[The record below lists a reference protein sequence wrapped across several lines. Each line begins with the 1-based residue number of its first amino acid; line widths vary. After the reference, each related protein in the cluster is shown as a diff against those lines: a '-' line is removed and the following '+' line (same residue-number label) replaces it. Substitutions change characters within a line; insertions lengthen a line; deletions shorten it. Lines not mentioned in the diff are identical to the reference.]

1 MFKTHLLWA
10 LLFVITCTVQ
20 AKPLDQRGFP
30 ETELLWESDG
40 TRVYLAETGRLES
53 GAESL
58 SLLLLKDFSAE
69 PETPILAMQSLDGKQ
84 SATLAPE
91 QLALFEQNQWPK
103 LQRRWPGAALVRMQ
117 YFDSE
122 IALPENPLRGGLVA
136 ESPIIEVVY
145 TRDSDQRW
153 QPLTQFWQ
161 WSKTDER
168 NTFAEAKALREQL
181 AERKVELAK
190 LGEIEENWI
199 KMERGIELE
208 RARLKSRQQQE
219 RDVAQANGRVHFTEA
234 FWSAYENS
242 ALLRD
247 VFDGRYK
254 AGRDRRHAD
263 SFLLAFLKRLPQR
276 CSASF
281 GQQTSALTLPNID
294 WQISAAGLV
303 LGIAQGEPS
312 LLMLKVPSSV
322 QATLKRL
329 LDNDMAKH
337 SVASLQALFD
347 ELKDEVKPN
356 AILHPKHG
364 LDGWAKAE
372 VNAAR
377 WFDEVACEH
386 PAMQQM
392 HDHLIAALGS
402 SKSEPARALSIKP
415 GEQHYDALSRL
426 EANAPSDS
434 VRRSCMTYYAFD
446 PLRADW
452 CACIDRSLHRDYLS
466 DTASP
471 LIRARYDAFSR
482 NFRPLLELG
491 NLEPLG
497 KESHPDWVLYQ
508 TLTRCERKVL

>member
-1 MFKTHLLWA
+1 MFRPLWHLCVLII
-10 LLFVITCTVQ
+10 FTCAGY
-20 AKPLDQRGFP
+20 AKPLDQRGFLN
-30 ETELLWESDG
+30 TELLWEDDG
-40 TRVYLAETGRLES
+40 ASVYLAETSRLAS
-53 GAESL
+53 GAEAL
-58 SLLLLKDFSAE
+58 TLLLLKDFNTA
-69 PETPILAMQSLDGKQ
+69 PEGPILAMQRMDGKQ
-84 SATLAPE
+84 SATLAPQ
-91 QLALFEQNQWPK
+91 QLAHFDQNEWPK
-103 LQRRWPGAALVRMQ
+103 LKTRWPDAVLVRIQ
-117 YFDSE
+117 YFDSD

-145 TRDSDQRW
+145 TRDSGQRW
-153 QPLTQFWQ
+153 QPLTQLWQ

-181 AERKVELAK
+181 AERKFDLMQ
-190 LGEIEENWI
+190 LGEIEKNWH
-199 KMERGIELE
+199 KMERDIELE

-219 RDVAQANGRVHFTEA
+219 REAAQAAGRLHFTEA

-276 CSASF
+276 CSSF
-281 GQQTSALTLPNID
+281 EQETAPLTLPNLD
-294 WQISAAGLV
+294 WQTSPAGQV
-303 LGIAQGEPS
+303 LGILQGDPARLTLSIPS
-312 LLMLKVPSSV
+312 TV
-322 QATLKRL
+322 QVTLKRL
-329 LDNDMAKH
+329 VDHDMAKH
-337 SVASLQALFD
+337 SVASLQTLFD

-356 AILHPKHG
+356 PILHPKQG
-364 LDGWAKAE
+364 LDWWAKAE

-377 WFDEVACEH
+377 WFDEVACDH

-392 HDHLIAALGS
+392 HDNLLTALGS
-402 SKSEPARALSIKP
+402 ARSGNTRALRVRP
-415 GEQHYDALSRL
+415 EAQHYDALSRL
-426 EANAPSDS
+426 DANASFDS
-434 VRRSCMTYYAFD
+434 VRRSCMSYYAFD

-452 CACIDRSLHRDYLS
+452 CACIDLSLHRDYLS
-466 DTASP
+466 DTHSTLAH
-471 LIRARYDAFSR
+471 ARYKSFSSS
-482 NFRPLLELG
+482 FRPLLELG